1 MRGMCRRLDGSD
13 DQKGGTAGDEESM
26 GKDAGDGIDLRRPVL
41 VAGDGRRFRT
51 SDLPDLHQAAGRTR
65 FFAGKP
71 PGKAGGYSGLPR
83 PSHSFGFLG
92 DLVTGVPQGG
102 SLLIKIVC
110 PVSIEG
116 FSLLPHRHQRK
127 PEYRPPVSGEGIL
140 AVSGSS
146 GSGRESGAA
155 LRIMDDSDQLSD

>member
-1 MRGMCRRLDGSD
+1 
-13 DQKGGTAGDEESM
+13 M
-26 GKDAGDGIDLRRPVL
+26 GKDVGDGIDLRRSFL
-41 VAGDGRRFRT
+41 VGGDGKRLRPN
-51 SDLPDLHQAAGRTR
+51 DLPDLLQAAGRTR
-65 FFAGKP
+65 FFAGKS
-71 PGKAGGYSGLPR
+71 PGKARGYSGLPR
-83 PSHSFGFLG
+83 PGHSAGFLG
-92 DLVTGVPQGG
+92 DRVTGVPQGG

-127 PEYRPPVSGEGIL
+127 PEYRTPVSGEGIA